1 MKSEKEVTQKLLK
14 LIDQQRQILISS
26 VKVKK
31 GDYNEMVK
39 IAQKAAQ
46 GMAEIKVLHWILK
59 D

>member
-1 MKSEKEVTQKLLK
+1 MKSEKEVTKQLVK
-14 LIDQQRQILISS
+14 LIDQQRQLLLSS
-26 VKVKK
+26 AKVKK

-39 IAQKAAQ
+39 IAQRAAQ